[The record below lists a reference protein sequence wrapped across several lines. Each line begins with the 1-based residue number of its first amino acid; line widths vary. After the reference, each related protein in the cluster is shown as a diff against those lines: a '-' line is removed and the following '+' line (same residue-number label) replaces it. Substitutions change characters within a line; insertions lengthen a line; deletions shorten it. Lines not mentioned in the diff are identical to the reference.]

1 MSICVVRRRVY
12 TLVYASI
19 YVLSLIDSCVLRRA
33 SWRESRKGSLANPL
47 CRSPAFNVK
56 FIKARLCAKDIC
68 SETIVHLRQLKQP
81 FANFVMQTYNLQKEE
96 HGKQLLELVVCN
108 YLKGTPFWTIM
119 PNQEWKNQFNLMF
132 RPIFDAEGV

>member
-1 MSICVVRRRVY
+1 M
-12 TLVYASI
+12 
-19 YVLSLIDSCVLRRA
+19 
-33 SWRESRKGSLANPL
+33 
-47 CRSPAFNVK
+47 K

-96 HGKQLLELVVCN
+96 HGKQLLELVVHN